1 MDFDFDNAPRRGP
14 RPDEVPW
21 DRVVGIGSLTI
32 LVLLVLYFAFSAL
45 YSVEPHEKAVVLRFG
60 KYYATV
66 EPGLRFRIPLVDTVW
81 KVSLEERSLRLP
93 FGGGPERPNS
103 ASEEATL
110 MLTGD
115 LNAASVEWTIQ
126 WKVIDPQQYLF
137 RFEQAEDDGYAEAM
151 IQTVA
156 ETVMNRLV
164 GDYSIDEVLTEK
176 RGEIGQKAREA
187 TQAILDSYAC
197 GVGIQD
203 LQMQRVSPPA
213 KVRPAFDQVNASIQ
227 NRDKLENEANKERN
241 KLLPEA
247 EGEKDKMIREAE
259 GYASRRRAEANG
271 EIEALLAKFHAYQKA
286 PDVTRQ
292 RLYIEAL
299 EEILAGVDSKI
310 VIDAD
315 LQGRVLPLLP
325 LEQGAKP

>member
-1 MDFDFDNAPRRGP
+1 MDFDFDKTSGRGY
-14 RPDEVPW
+14 RPEEVPW
-21 DRVVGIGSLTI
+21 DRLLGVGSATI
-32 LVLLVLYFAFSAL
+32 LVLIVLYLAFSAL
-45 YSVEPHEKAVVLRFG
+45 YTVEPHEKAVVLRFG
-60 KYYATV
+60 KYSATV
-66 EPGLRFRIPLVDTVW
+66 DPGLRFRIPLVDTVW

-93 FGGGPERPNS
+93 YGAGPERPNS
-103 ASEEATL
+103 PAEEATL

-137 RFEQAEDDGYAEAM
+137 RFEQLEDDSYAEAM
-151 IQTVA
+151 IETVA
-156 ETVMNRLV
+156 VTVMNRLV

-187 TQAILDSYAC
+187 TQAILDSFAC

-241 KLLPEA
+241 KLLPQAEA
-247 EGEKDKMIREAE
+247 EKDKMIRDAE
-259 GYASRRRAEANG
+259 GYAARRRAEANG
-271 EIEALLAKFHAYQKA
+271 EIEALLAKYRSYQRA

-292 RLYIEAL
+292 RLYIEAMQ
-299 EEILAGVDSKI
+299 EILAGVDSKI
-310 VIDAD
+310 VVDTD

-325 LEQGAKP
+325 LDQGAKP